1 MTDEGQSRLRYLFM
15 RVPTVSAW
23 TASRRNVSTFYQHDT
38 SRAEIRN
45 VPAYLDKFHRPHAR
59 RLNSTGD
66 AACRHR
72 QEGALLLRRLGGHL
86 VPSLRRFCVLV
97 LKYGFL
103 PAIQCKSHLNL
114 SPSVAQHKPK
124 CRRCSKSSAGRRF
137 DFILLC
143 LLCLGYRFGCE
154 CCVLTRAVR

>member
-1 MTDEGQSRLRYLFM
+1 MRYLFI
-15 RVPTVSAW
+15 RVPTNWFRLESL
-23 TASRRNVSTFYQHDT
+23 SPKLIYFPST
-38 SRAEIRN
+38 
-45 VPAYLDKFHRPHAR
+45 
-59 RLNSTGD
+59 
-66 AACRHR
+66 RHI
-72 QEGALLLRRLGGHL
+72 HL
-86 VPSLRRFCVLV
+86 VPKSPMCRLTLINSIGQTHVASMAPAMQPAAIGRRGLFCFGGWAAISFLRFGGSVLV

>member
-1 MTDEGQSRLRYLFM
+1 MADEGQSRLRYLFM
-15 RVPTVSAW
+15 RVPTGSAW

-86 VPSLRRFCVLV
+86 LPSHSLRRFCSGGSEVIWIFACNSMQV
-97 LKYGFL
+97 ASQF
-103 PAIQCKSHLNL
+103 Q
-114 SPSVAQHKPK
+114 SVRRPTQTKVPTLLEK
-124 CRRCSKSSAGRRF
+124 FCRP
-137 DFILLC
+137 
-143 LLCLGYRFGCE
+143 
-154 CCVLTRAVR
+154 